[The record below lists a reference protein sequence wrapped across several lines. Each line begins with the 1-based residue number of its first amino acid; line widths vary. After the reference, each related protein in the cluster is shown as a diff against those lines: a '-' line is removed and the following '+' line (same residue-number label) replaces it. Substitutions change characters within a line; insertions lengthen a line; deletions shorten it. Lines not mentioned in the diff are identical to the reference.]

1 MPGSVVALSSA
12 VGDRV
17 HEGQVLVVVEA
28 MKMEY
33 PLVAPFDGI
42 VTDLGVHVGSQ
53 VARDQRVVTVVS
65 EYR

>member
-1 MPGSVVALSSA
+1 M
-12 VGDRV
+12 
-17 HEGQVLVVVEA
+17 VVEA